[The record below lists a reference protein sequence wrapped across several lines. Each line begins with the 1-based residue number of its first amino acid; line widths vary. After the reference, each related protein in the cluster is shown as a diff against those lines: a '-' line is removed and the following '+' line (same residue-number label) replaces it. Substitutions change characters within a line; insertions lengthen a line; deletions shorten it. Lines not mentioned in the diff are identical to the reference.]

1 MFKCPRCGNT
11 DPRYI
16 GYLNGQP
23 YCRRCI
29 TFSGKEAPQPRPS
42 DKKITLKISYRLS
55 KEQDALARKVLKN
68 FLSGKDSLIH
78 AVTGAG
84 KTELVYYTMAY
95 AISHRMS
102 VGFSAPR
109 RDVIIDLYPRLA
121 SAFPEARTIYVIGK
135 HSSVLTGDI
144 ILLTNHQLYRYR
156 DYFDLLI
163 MDEIDAFP
171 FKGDPV
177 LNRFAAEAVRGNR
190 ILLSATPSKAEVE
203 AMAKHGEVFS
213 MLARYHR
220 HPLPVPKFLRA
231 DFSPVLT
238 AVKELQRLLK
248 KGKQVF
254 FFVPTIGLGQRIF
267 PWLGRLIKGGALVD
281 SEEEKRD
288 QRIKDFKEGRLR
300 YLVTTSILE
309 RGVTVRGLQVI
320 VCQADHRLYTKEA
333 LIQIAGRAGRKK
345 EEPDGEVIFVGKE
358 ENDAIREAI
367 EEITAVNE
375 KARVQNLLQGS

>member
-231 DFSPVLT
+231 DFSPVSSCR
-238 AVKELQRLLK
+238 QRTPAAPEERQA
-248 KGKQVF
+248 GF
-254 FFVPTIGLGQRIF
+254 FLC
-267 PWLGRLIKGGALVD
+267 
-281 SEEEKRD
+281 S
-288 QRIKDFKEGRLR
+288 
-300 YLVTTSILE
+300 
-309 RGVTVRGLQVI
+309 
-320 VCQADHRLYTKEA
+320 DHRLRPEDLSMA
-333 LIQIAGRAGRKK
+333 WAADQRRSLGRFGR
-345 EEPDGEVIFVGKE
+345 
-358 ENDAIREAI
+358 R
-367 EEITAVNE
+367 
-375 KARVQNLLQGS
+375 KARSADQGFQRGPAPLLSHDFHPGKRRDRPRAPGYRLPGGSQALY